1 MKSRILVFGAPGSF
15 SEKLADQLSSDLGL
29 EYLNLFDLF
38 PLPEK
43 VHQHENNPELF
54 ESLTQLL
61 KGKQSYLF
69 HGSLIR
75 LDLANEEFFDQ
86 VIFTH
91 APRLERI
98 SNLREKHLRQDGEKI
113 LEEGTR
119 EFRLFNQ
126 KMYWASQYDQGGMD
140 RESKILHDDFC
151 RKTNLTVHRFR
162 AYQDAR
168 WSEQYEILLN
178 EVRST

>member
-15 SEKLADQLSSDLGL
+15 SEKLADQLSSDLEL
-29 EYLNLFDLF
+29 EYLNLFKLF

-43 VHQHENNPELF
+43 VHQHEKTPEFL
-54 ESLTQLL
+54 ESLAQLL
-61 KGKQSYLF
+61 NGKQSYLF

-75 LDLANEEFFDQ
+75 FDLAREEFFDQ
-86 VIFTH
+86 LVFTH
-91 APRLERI
+91 APRLERV
-98 SNLREKHLRQDGEKI
+98 SNLREKHLQKDGDKI

-151 RKTNLTVHRFR
+151 RKTNLKVHRFR

-168 WSEQYEILLN
+168 WNEQYETLLS
-178 EVRST
+178 EIRSS